1 MTKLSKDSM
10 TYKVLEA
17 FSHYL
22 EHQELGLGS
31 IEEVIRENEGE
42 RVLEV
47 YHTTRGEMADWEFQ
61 LSYDLENEL
70 WEAKY
75 VGEPSFVINVKSTK
89 NEFIEEMK
97 GFREDPEYLIY
108 DKQNIDDEDL
118 ETLRTLYRRGT
129 PVTKEELDEVFGEET
144 DYKILA

>member
-31 IEEVIRENEGE
+31 IEEDIRENEGE

>member
-1 MTKLSKDSM
+1 MTKLSKNST

-17 FSHYL
+17 FHYL
-22 EHQELGLGS
+22 EYQEFGLGS
-31 IEEVIRENEGE
+31 IEEDIRENEGE

>member
-1 MTKLSKDSM
+1 MTKLSKNST

-22 EHQELGLGS
+22 EYQEFGLGS
-31 IEEVIRENEGE
+31 IEEDIRENEGE

>member
-1 MTKLSKDSM
+1 MAKLSKDSI

-22 EHQELGLGS
+22 EYQEFGLGS
-31 IEEVIRENEGE
+31 IEEDIRENKGE

-47 YHTTRGEMADWEFQ
+47 YHTTRGEMADWKFQ
-61 LSYDLENEL
+61 LSYDIENEL

-75 VGEPSFVINVKSTK
+75 AGEPSFVINVKSS
-89 NEFIEEMK
+89 NDEFIEEMK
-97 GFREDPEYLIY
+97 GFKEDPEYLIY

>member
-1 MTKLSKDSM
+1 MTKLSKNST

-17 FSHYL
+17 FHYL
-22 EHQELGLGS
+22 EYQEFGLGS
-31 IEEVIRENEGE
+31 IEEDIRENEEE

>member
-1 MTKLSKDSM
+1 MTKLSKDSI

-17 FSHYL
+17 FSNYL
-22 EHQELGLGS
+22 EYQEFGLGS
-31 IEEVIRENEGE
+31 IEEDIRENEGE

-97 GFREDPEYLIY
+97 DFREDPEYLIY
-108 DKQNIDDEDL
+108 DKQNINDDDL

>member
-1 MTKLSKDSM
+1 MTKLSKDSI

-22 EHQELGLGS
+22 EYQEFGLGS
-31 IEEVIRENEGE
+31 IEEDIRENEGE
-42 RVLEV
+42 RFLEA

-97 GFREDPEYLIY
+97 DFREDPEYLIY
-108 DKQNIDDEDL
+108 DKQNINDDDL

>member
-1 MTKLSKDSM
+1 
-10 TYKVLEA
+10 
-17 FSHYL
+17 
-22 EHQELGLGS
+22 
-31 IEEVIRENEGE
+31 
-42 RVLEV
+42 
-47 YHTTRGEMADWEFQ
+47 MADWEFQ

-75 VGEPSFVINVKSTK
+75 VGEPSFVINVKSSKT
-89 NEFIEEMK
+89 EFIEEMK
-97 GFREDPEYLIY
+97 NFREDPEYLIY

>member
-17 FSHYL
+17 YAHYL
-22 EHQELGLGS
+22 EYQEFGLGS
-31 IEEVIRENEGE
+31 IEEDIRENEGE

-75 VGEPSFVINVKSTK
+75 VGEPSFVINVKSSKT
-89 NEFIEEMK
+89 EFIEEMK
-97 GFREDPEYLIY
+97 NFREDPEYLIY

>member
-1 MTKLSKDSM
+1 MTKLSKHSM

-17 FSHYL
+17 YAHYL
-22 EHQELGLGS
+22 EYQEFGLGS
-31 IEEVIRENEGE
+31 IEEDIRENEGE

-75 VGEPSFVINVKSTK
+75 VGEPSFVINVKSSKT
-89 NEFIEEMK
+89 EFIEEMK
-97 GFREDPEYLIY
+97 NFREDPEYLIY

>member
-17 FSHYL
+17 YAHYL
-22 EHQELGLGS
+22 EYQEFGLGS
-31 IEEVIRENEGE
+31 IEEDIRENEGG

-75 VGEPSFVINVKSTK
+75 VGEPSFVINVKSSKT
-89 NEFIEEMK
+89 EFIEEMK
-97 GFREDPEYLIY
+97 NFREDPEYLIY

>member
-1 MTKLSKDSM
+1 MTKLSKNST

-22 EHQELGLGS
+22 EYQEYGLGS
-31 IEEVIRENEGE
+31 IEEDIRENEGKSL
-42 RVLEV
+42 LEV

-75 VGEPSFVINVKSTK
+75 TGEPSFVINVKSSK

-97 GFREDPEYLIY
+97 NFREDPEYLIY

-118 ETLRTLYRRGT
+118 EALRTLYRRGT
-129 PVTKEELDEVFGEET
+129 LVTKEELDEVFGEET
-144 DYKILA
+144 DYKILD

>member
-17 FSHYL
+17 YAHYL
-22 EHQELGLGS
+22 EYQGEGRES
-31 IEEVIRENEGE
+31 IEETIKENEDKT
-42 RVLEV
+42 VLAMYCSE
-47 YHTTRGEMADWEFQ
+47 RGELGDWVLQ

-75 VGEPSFVINVKSTK
+75 VGEPSFVINVKSSKT
-89 NEFIEEMK
+89 EFIEEMK
-97 GFREDPEYLIY
+97 NFREDPEYLIY